1 MQSADFPSRSD
12 FEPGPDDFLLA
23 LEHNAL
29 ARWWRAH
36 AGARGETGARVIP
49 WDRPPVELDAP
60 TGLDG
65 AVPPETRAEPAP
77 DEPTAGDA
85 A

>member
-36 AGARGETGARVIP
+36 AGARGETGARVIS
-49 WDRPPVELDAP
+49 WDRPPVHPAGP
-60 TGLDG
+60 TGEAAG
-65 AVPPETRAEPAP
+65 PSEPRAEPAP
-77 DEPTAGDA
+77 DEPTAGDPA
-85 A
+85 

>member
-1 MQSADFPSRSD
+1 MHSADFPSRSD

-49 WDRPPVELDAP
+49 WDRPPVELDGP
-60 TGLDG
+60 TGPDVAG
-65 AVPPETRAEPAP
+65 APESPA
-77 DEPTAGDA
+77 
-85 A
+85 